1 MALRQAP
8 RYASL
13 ALTILRDEGA
23 SSLARR
29 VVPARPA
36 RQAISCRQP
45 VRPTGKSLR
54 CCRLAFAPCT
64 APRVS
69 IVIPAYG
76 KPLLTYTCLKSV
88 HATAPAGEYEVL
100 VIDDASPTPLA
111 QELAPVSGL
120 RIVRNETNLGFI
132 GSCNQALAHAT
143 GEILVFLNN
152 DTIATA
158 GWLEAL
164 LAVFERRPTRAWW
177 AQS

>member
-1 MALRQAP
+1 MPTNGTTYRQESAVLP
-8 RYASL
+8 
-13 ALTILRDEGA
+13 
-23 SSLARR
+23 
-29 VVPARPA
+29 
-36 RQAISCRQP
+36 
-45 VRPTGKSLR
+45 
-54 CCRLAFAPCT
+54 LAFAPGT

-111 QELAPVSGL
+111 QDLAPVSGL

-164 LAVFERRPTRAWW
+164 LAVFERRPDAGLVGAKLDLPGWSPAGSGRNRLA
-177 AQS
+177 